1 MSLVL
6 AALAAA
12 LAAQTPELSAD
23 REPGIIYRPFAGEA
37 ADARLRIRIED
48 APDGATLIAEPSA
61 GAPLVFTAPGAPPLP
76 YRLSTD
82 EGTAAGT
89 DDRLVVP
96 LAPDGDAAAEAV
108 VRLVVD
114 AGPVVPPGTYDAAL
128 DLRVAAPDGTVLTEL
143 LTVSTAIEVAARAQ
157 VVLAGTS
164 GAFDP
169 QSSVGFVDFGTLE
182 TGETRRLFV
191 AVRANTQTLVTVTS
205 ENAGRMTLR
214 GEERAA
220 APDAPGVSYTVDLDG
235 TVSDLAVPLEVVRAP
250 PLTAAGAAYPF
261 VITIGDVSTLF
272 AGTYRDDIVIDVR
285 PQ

>member
-1 MSLVL
+1 MSPVL
-6 AALAAA
+6 AALCIT
-12 LAAQTPELSAD
+12 LAAPTPELRAD
-23 REPGIIYRPFAGEA
+23 REPGLTYRPFAGEA
-37 ADARLRIRIED
+37 ADARLRVRVED
-48 APDGATLIAEPSA
+48 APAGATLIAEPSA
-61 GAPLVFTAPGAPPLP
+61 GAPLVFSAPGAPPLP

-82 EGTAAGT
+82 ETRPSGT
-89 DDRLVVP
+89 DDRLLVRLVT
-96 LAPDGDAAAEAV
+96 DGDGAAETV
-108 VRLVVD
+108 VRLLVD

-128 DLRVAAPDGTVLTEL
+128 DLRVVAEDGTVLSEL
-143 LTVSTAIEVAARAQ
+143 LAVPAAIDVAARSQ

-191 AVRANTQTLVTVTS
+191 AVRANTQTVMTVTS
-205 ENAGRMTLR
+205 ENAGVMTLR

-220 APDAPGVSYTVDLDG
+220 VPDAPGVSYTVDLDG

-261 VITIGDVSTLF
+261 VITIGDVSNLF